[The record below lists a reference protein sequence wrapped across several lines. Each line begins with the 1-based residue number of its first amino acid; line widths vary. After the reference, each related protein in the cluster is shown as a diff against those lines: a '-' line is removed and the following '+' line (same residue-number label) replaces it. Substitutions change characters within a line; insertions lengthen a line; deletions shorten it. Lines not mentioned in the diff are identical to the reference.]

1 MKKINHKVLRQLIIL
16 SLIIFL
22 GGLIIKYML
31 PYISGVLGALTLY
44 VVLRKWMLKLINKGV
59 KRMWAAMLLIFI
71 AFIGIFIPLTGAG
84 FMLSSELGNL
94 ADKSEQ
100 VTKAFKD
107 QLFQVEKYIDYDVS
121 STIDPKQA
129 SGWLTDNMQGFA
141 SGTFNV
147 FISLGIL
154 LFLLYYM
161 LKSPKQLKDS
171 LLEYIPLSNKNL
183 VTLGKEIDN
192 VVRSNAI
199 AIPLVALAQ
208 GIIALI
214 GFYIFG
220 VDNPLFWFVIVT
232 IGSMIPFIG
241 TFVGIFPVF
250 VLSLAS
256 GDEFQAWGILIY
268 GILVVGMTDNLIR
281 LFVLKSLDSTH
292 PLITLIGVLI
302 GIPLFGFVGL
312 IFGPLIINLFLIIVK
327 IYKQQYGIQKSS
339 KQEKNRM

>member
-1 MKKINHKVLRQLIIL
+1 MKKINHKILRQLIIL

-44 VVLRKWMLKLINKGV
+44 VVLRKWMLKLINKGI
-59 KRMWAAMLLIFI
+59 KRMWAAMLLILVS
-71 AFIGIFIPLTGAG
+71 FIGIFVPLTAAG
-84 FMLSSELGNL
+84 FMLSSELSNL

-107 QLFQVEKYIDYDVS
+107 QLFQVEKYIDYDIS

-161 LKSPKQLKDS
+161 LKSPKQLKES

-183 VTLGKEIDN
+183 MTLGKEIDS

-241 TFVGIFPVF
+241 TFIGIFPVF

-256 GDEFQAWGILIY
+256 GEDFQAWGILLF
-268 GILVVGMTDNLIR
+268 GILVVGMTDNVIR
-281 LFVLKSLDSTH
+281 LFVLKQLDSTH

-327 IYKQQYGIQKSS
+327 IYKQQYGIQKST
-339 KQEKNRM
+339 KQNENKM

>member
-1 MKKINHKVLRQLIIL
+1 MKKINHKILRQLIIL

-44 VVLRKWMLKLINKGV
+44 VVLRKWMLKLINKGI
-59 KRMWAAMLLIFI
+59 KRMWAAMLLILVS
-71 AFIGIFIPLTGAG
+71 FIGIFVPLTAAG
-84 FMLSSELGNL
+84 FMLSSELSNL

-107 QLFQVEKYIDYDVS
+107 QLFQVEKYVEYDIS

-161 LKSPKQLKDS
+161 LKSPKQLKES

-183 VTLGKEIDN
+183 MTLGKEIDS

-241 TFVGIFPVF
+241 TFIGIFPVF

-256 GDEFQAWGILIY
+256 GEDFQAWGILLY
-268 GILVVGMTDNLIR
+268 GILVVGMTDNIIR
-281 LFVLKSLDSTH
+281 LFVLKQLDSTH

-339 KQEKNRM
+339 KQNENKM

>member
-1 MKKINHKVLRQLIIL
+1 MKKINHKILRQLIIL

-44 VVLRKWMLKLINKGV
+44 VVLRKWMLKLINKGI
-59 KRMWAAMLLIFI
+59 KRMWAAMLLIF
-71 AFIGIFIPLTGAG
+71 ASLIGIFIPLTAAG
-84 FMLSSELGNL
+84 FMLSSELRNL

-107 QLFQVEKYIDYDVS
+107 QLFQVEKYIEYDIS

-161 LKSPKQLKDS
+161 LKSPKQLKES

-183 VTLGKEIDN
+183 MTLGKEIDS

-241 TFVGIFPVF
+241 TFIGIFPVF

-256 GDEFQAWGILIY
+256 GEDFQAWGILLY
-268 GILVVGMTDNLIR
+268 GILVVGMTDNVIR
-281 LFVLKSLDSTH
+281 LFVLKQLDSTH

-327 IYKQQYGIQKSS
+327 IYKQQYGIQKST
-339 KQEKNRM
+339 KQNENKM

>member
-1 MKKINHKVLRQLIIL
+1 MKKINHKILRQLIIL
-16 SLIIFL
+16 ALIIFL

-44 VVLRKWMLKLINKGV
+44 VVLRKWMLKLIEKGL
-59 KRMWAAMLLIFI
+59 KRSWAAMLLII
-71 AFIGIFIPLTGAG
+71 AAFIGIFIPLTGAG
-84 FMLSSELGNL
+84 LMLSSQLGDF

-100 VTKAFKD
+100 VTKALKD
-107 QLFQVEKYIDYDVS
+107 QLFQVEKYVQYDIS
-121 STIDPKQA
+121 STIDPEQA
-129 SGWLTDNMQGFA
+129 SGWLTDNLSGFA
-141 SGTFNV
+141 SGTFNIL
-147 FISLGIL
+147 ISFGIL

-161 LKSPKQLKDS
+161 LKSPKQLKES

-183 VTLGKEIDN
+183 VALGKEIDN

-199 AIPLVALAQ
+199 AIPLVAIAQ

-214 GFYIFG
+214 GFFIFG
-220 VDNPLFWFVIVT
+220 VENPLFWFVIVT

-241 TFVGIFPVF
+241 TFIGIFPVF

-256 GDEFQAWGILIY
+256 GEDFQAWGILIY
-268 GILVVGMTDNLIR
+268 GIVVVGMTDNVIR
-281 LFVLKSLDSTH
+281 LFVLNKLDSTH

-339 KQEKNRM
+339 KPKEQQM

>member
-1 MKKINHKVLRQLIIL
+1 MKKINHKILRQLIIL

-44 VVLRKWMLKLINKGV
+44 VVLRKWMLKLINKGI
-59 KRMWAAMLLIFI
+59 KRMWAAILLIF
-71 AFIGIFIPLTGAG
+71 ASLVGIFIPLTAAG
-84 FMLSSELGNL
+84 FMLSSELSNL

-107 QLFQVEKYIDYDVS
+107 QLFQVEKYVEYDIS

-161 LKSPKQLKDS
+161 LKSPKQLKES

-183 VTLGKEIDN
+183 MTLGKEIDS

-241 TFVGIFPVF
+241 TFIGIFPVF
-250 VLSLAS
+250 VLSLAN
-256 GDEFQAWGILIY
+256 GEDFQAWGILLY
-268 GILVVGMTDNLIR
+268 GILVVGMTDNVIR
-281 LFVLKSLDSTH
+281 LFVLKQLDSTH

-327 IYKQQYGIQKSS
+327 IYKQQYGIQKST
-339 KQEKNRM
+339 KQNENKM

>member
-1 MKKINHKVLRQLIIL
+1 
-16 SLIIFL
+16 
-22 GGLIIKYML
+22 ML

-59 KRMWAAMLLIFI
+59 KRTWASMLLIF
-71 AFIGIFIPLTGAG
+71 ASFVGIFVPITGAA
-84 FMLSSELGNL
+84 FMLSSQLDNFT
-94 ADKSEQ
+94 DKSEQ
-100 VTKAFKD
+100 VTKAFKE
-107 QLFQVEKYIDYDVS
+107 QLFQLEKYVQYDIS
-121 STIDPKQA
+121 SAIDPEQT
-129 SGWLTDNMQGFA
+129 SGWLTDNLQGFA
-141 SGTFNV
+141 SGTFNIL
-147 FISLGIL
+147 ISLGIL

-161 LKSPKQLKDS
+161 LKSPKQLKES

-199 AIPLVALAQ
+199 AIPLVAVAQ
-208 GIIALI
+208 GFIALI

-220 VDNPLFWFVIVT
+220 IENPLFWFVIVT

-241 TFVGIFPVF
+241 TFIGIFPVF

-256 GDEFQAWGILIY
+256 GEDFQAWGILLY
-268 GILVVGMTDNLIR
+268 GILVVGMTDNVIR
-281 LFVLKSLDSTH
+281 LFVLKKLDSTH

-327 IYKQQYGIQKSS
+327 IYKQQYGLQKAPQKSAN
-339 KQEKNRM
+339 QM